1 MFLHASGRRYRTTVN
16 AAEAP
21 IRRLWIGLTIPT
33 GSQVHSVTLDGRQVG
48 WNACATNRGVEVT
61 TPVEPGEHTLLGGSG
76 MKARAL

>member
-21 IRRLWIGLTIPT
+21 IRRLWTGLTIPT

-48 WNACATNRGVEVT
+48 WNACATNRGGEVT
-61 TPVEPGEHTLLGGSG
+61 TPVEPGEHTLFVEVG
-76 MKARAL
+76 